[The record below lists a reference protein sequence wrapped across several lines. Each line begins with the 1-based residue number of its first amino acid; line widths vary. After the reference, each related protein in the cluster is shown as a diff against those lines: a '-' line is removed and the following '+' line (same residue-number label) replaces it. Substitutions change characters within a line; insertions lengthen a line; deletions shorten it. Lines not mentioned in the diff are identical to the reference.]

1 MKDVE
6 QSDFFI
12 KGKERKKVKKGLIIV
27 IDGPSAAGKS
37 TLGKLLA
44 REYHYTYID
53 TGAMYRA
60 LAWKAMQR
68 CIPEDDE
75 CSLKKLLQEGEISLE
90 NTVTEG
96 NLEIRVYW
104 DGEEVT
110 PFLRTPQVGM
120 TASKI
125 SALPGIR
132 LTMVDLQRKIGRHG
146 AVVMDGR
153 DIGTFVFPKADKKF
167 FLEATPEERAGR
179 RWRELMKQGV
189 EVSYEEVLADL
200 KKRDHNDR
208 SRELAPLIKADDAI
222 FIDST
227 NKTIEDVLILMKAE
241 IGF

>member
-1 MKDVE
+1 
-6 QSDFFI
+6 
-12 KGKERKKVKKGLIIV
+12 VKKGLIIV
-27 IDGPSAAGKS
+27 IDGPSGAGKS

-60 LAWKAMQR
+60 LAWKAMQQ

-96 NLEIRVYW
+96 NLEIKVYW

-120 TASKI
+120 AASKI

-167 FLEATPEERAGR
+167 YLEATPEERAGR
-179 RWRELMKQGV
+179 RWRELTKQGL
-189 EVSYEEVLADL
+189 EISYQEVLADL

-208 SRELAPLIKADDAI
+208 SRKLAPLIKADDAI

-227 NKTIEDVLILMKAE
+227 NKTIEDVLTLMKAE